1 MQCSSW
7 FVILIDCIEIW
18 RSWSNP
24 KFGFQIQLKLFVL
37 TNTWTQGISQQ
48 TLQSLIDFI
57 YTGRVALC
65 QENVQ
70 VFISIP
76 IYSVMWSV
84 SSLLTEGCPDI
95 FQTSKNFGQ
104 IWQIVCKLFWHF
116 NMHAFMHARLILNL
130 FCTAGHSD
138 ICRHDRVDWRGGK
151 MHNLSQV
158 ISNKKK
164 IRK

>member
-1 MQCSSW
+1 MQCCLW

-24 KFGFQIQLKLFVL
+24 KFGFQIQLTLFVL

-76 IYSVMWSV
+76 IYSVLWLGKLPGFHFSQRV
-84 SSLLTEGCPDI
+84 VHI
-95 FQTSKNFGQ
+95 FYKYLKF
-104 IWQIVCKLFWHF
+104 WQIVCKSFWHF
-116 NMHAFMHARLILNL
+116 NMHAFMHARLILNH
-130 FCTAGHSD
+130 FCTVGHSD

-158 ISNKKK
+158 MRN
-164 IRK
+164 